1 MPKIAPKKTYGFV
14 VGDGETEL
22 WYLQMLNTDTL
33 FGTLSD
39 GNQNYK
45 KIIFSDRGHFYSVV
59 LGSRFSAAVGQA
71 SSALGGLARAIFP
84 YANGTIISI
93 ISPTGRRTGERFP
106 CRRPG
111 Y

>member
-45 KIIFSDRGHFYSVV
+45 KI
-59 LGSRFSAAVGQA
+59 
-71 SSALGGLARAIFP
+71 
-84 YANGTIISI
+84 
-93 ISPTGRRTGERFP
+93 P
-106 CRRPG
+106 CQDLF
-111 Y
+111 